1 VHYLMLRIWVALS
14 ATLVA
19 LLAYSL
25 SGIASR
31 LLRIVVHHPATSADA
46 VRFGLL
52 GAAKIAPH
60 GLLYPARMY
69 EGATVVAVGARDP
82 SRARALA
89 ERWGIP
95 RSGDYASVLA
105 DESVEAVYIP
115 LLNGLHYEWA
125 AAALRAGKHV
135 LCEKPLTSNA
145 AEADALAALAAE
157 RGLVLFE
164 AFHWLYHPVA
174 ARLSELVGDG
184 TELGAIRHLE
194 VSAGLPSPDAV
205 KAALGF
211 GGGGGGSGAG
221 GSGGGGGVGS
231 RPSPP
236 PPPPKMDAAL
246 GGGNFMGQGC
256 YTVSVA
262 RRLLGEP
269 LEVINA
275 TMREAPPAGSGAD
288 ISTVS
293 THTPRRSPSPSRTHT
308 PVRPPWPCPSSRVV
322 LCSLAL
328 PHPPRRR
335 LDNPWMRSCR
345 SLTFAS
351 VAAPPP
357 RSARRRS
364 RLASTCRRRAS
375 AAASRCATI
384 SSRSCT
390 TTSTWHPPPPPRV
403 AQARRGRSVSTAAE
417 RRRLSCSCVPLWPP
431 SAAAR
436 PSPPRQPTPPPT
448 CEP

>member
-1 VHYLMLRIWVALS
+1 MLRIWVALS

-69 EGATVVAVGARDP
+69 EGATVVAVGARNP
-82 SRARALA
+82 TRARALA

-211 GGGGGGSGAG
+211 GGGGGGGAG
-221 GSGGGGGVGS
+221 GSGGRDGVGS
-231 RPSPP
+231 RP

-293 THTPRRSPSPSRTHT
+293 AHTPRRSPSPARTHT
-308 PVRPPWPCPSSRVV
+308 PVRPPWPSPSPLAWSSAAWCCRTRHATALAIHACDRAGRPPSLRRRRHRHAPLVGPLGWLRRHGDVRARPPHSAQLSLPFRVP
-322 LCSLAL
+322 
-328 PHPPRRR
+328 PHPRGIHRGGWHAADGASLRRR
-335 LDNPWMRSCR
+335 RDD
-345 SLTFAS
+345 
-351 VAAPPP
+351 V
-357 RSARRRS
+357 
-364 RLASTCRRRAS
+364 
-375 AAASRCATI
+375 
-384 SSRSCT
+384 
-390 TTSTWHPPPPPRV
+390 
-403 AQARRGRSVSTAAE
+403 
-417 RRRLSCSCVPLWPP
+417 
-431 SAAAR
+431 
-436 PSPPRQPTPPPT
+436 
-448 CEP
+448 